1 MDKLLEVADQQA
13 SPAVST
19 TSVADLDE
27 NLFQQ
32 FMGKNPFGT
41 FIVFQG
47 IIIYVKVTQ
56 AKNNLFYNIIIKWK
70 WVSNYIICSLL
81 LSSKVFYNMSL

>member
-32 FMGKNPFGT
+32 FMGKNSFWDFHCISRDYYLRKSNTGKEQL
-41 FIVFQG
+41 VLQ
-47 IIIYVKVTQ
+47 Y
-56 AKNNLFYNIIIKWK
+56 YNK
-70 WVSNYIICSLL
+70 
-81 LSSKVFYNMSL
+81 MEMGE

>member
-32 FMGKNPFGT
+32 FMGKNPFWDFHCISRDYYLRKSNTGKEQL
-41 FIVFQG
+41 VLQ
-47 IIIYVKVTQ
+47 Y
-56 AKNNLFYNIIIKWK
+56 YNKMEIGE
-70 WVSNYIICSLL
+70 
-81 LSSKVFYNMSL
+81 